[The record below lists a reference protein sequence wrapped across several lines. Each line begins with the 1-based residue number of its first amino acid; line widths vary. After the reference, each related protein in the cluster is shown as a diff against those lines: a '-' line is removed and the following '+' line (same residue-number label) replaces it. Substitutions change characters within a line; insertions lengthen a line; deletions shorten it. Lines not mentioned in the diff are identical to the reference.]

1 MKLKVIFF
9 STLFLSMAIIGKAQ
23 NAISGIVVDSLTLT
37 TLPGVHI
44 KVKNSARGTVSND
57 NGSFLIMAAD
67 FDTLVFTL
75 VGYYSFEYA
84 LIGPEADILIRMNEK
99 VRMLKEVTTTAA
111 PIKEIMEKKEPRYKQ
126 SDGNYI
132 KTPSLAEGISSPFT
146 YFSKTEHEK
155 RKLLKLRAENRKIKT
170 YVDVVN
176 DPELKKEMM
185 KTFSLKEKE
194 YYDLIAKFNQF
205 NRSTAYISNPEEIKL
220 RLFTFIKNNRLKK

>member
-1 MKLKVIFF
+1 MKLKVLFL
-9 STLFLSMAIIGKAQ
+9 SALFLSMTIIGSAQ

-44 KVKNSARGTVSND
+44 KVKNSVRGTVSND

-75 VGYYSFEYA
+75 IGYYSFEYP
-84 LIGPEADILIRMNEK
+84 LLGPEEDILIRMNEK
-99 VRMLKEVTTTAA
+99 IRMLKEVTTTAA
-111 PIKEIMEKKEPRYKQ
+111 PIKETMEKKAPRYKQ

-170 YVDVVN
+170 FVDVVN
-176 DPELKKEMM
+176 DPELKKDLM

-194 YYDLIAKFNQF
+194 YYDLIAKFNQL
-205 NRSTAYISNPEEIKL
+205 NRSAAYVNNPEEIKL
-220 RLFTFIKNNRLKK
+220 RLFTFIKNNGLKK

>member
-1 MKLKVIFF
+1 MNLKIVFVLSLLLSLAVI
-9 STLFLSMAIIGKAQ
+9 GNAQ

-37 TLPGVHI
+37 ALPGVHI

-57 NGSFLIMAAD
+57 NGSFLIMASD

-75 VGYYSFEYA
+75 VGYFSFEYA
-84 LIGPEADILIRMNEK
+84 LMGPEADILIRMSEK

-111 PIKEIMEKKEPRYKQ
+111 PIKQTMEKKAPRYKQ
-126 SDGNYI
+126 SDGNYV

-170 YVDVVN
+170 YVDIVN
-176 DPELKKEMM
+176 DPELKKELM

-194 YYDLIAKFNQF
+194 YYDLLAKFNQLNRQTAF
-205 NRSTAYISNPEEIKL
+205 LDNAQEIKFRLFNFIQNNRSK
-220 RLFTFIKNNRLKK
+220 